1 MAFSL
6 ARPMFEQVSCFSET
20 DMVEVRSRLGIGIFR
35 VRAELETLVHLAEN
49 LDVQVLMAFEMV

>member
-1 MAFSL
+1 
-6 ARPMFEQVSCFSET
+6 MFEQVSCFSET